1 MAAICSV
8 CAEPF
13 TRHVQQFGQALAD
26 LKPAAVAS

>member
-13 TRHVQQFGQALAD
+13 TRHVQQFGQALLA
-26 LKPAAVAS
+26 LGPSVVQ

>member
-13 TRHVQQFGQALAD
+13 VKHITSFMKELAP
-26 LKPAAVAS
+26 KEN

>member
-13 TRHVQQFGQALAD
+13 VKHVISFSKKLMENKEQNN
-26 LKPAAVAS
+26 